1 MPDISANARVL
12 AALRDCL
19 PGLPAAPAALNGSL
33 PPLRRR
39 TLAAGQ
45 TLFAQGQRTPA
56 FYLLEHGR
64 LALQIGHHEGAAS
77 LLNELTGPALLGLAA
92 FVTARP
98 SSFEARA
105 TSPSTVWAI
114 GDAPYALLMDHWP
127 GFARA
132 LMRRFAEHFDGNLR
146 LLGAAR
152 HAPAS
157 ERLEQTLD
165 TLVQEQ
171 AAPVDAQGWCRLA
184 VTQSVLAQRAGVSR
198 QGTNAW
204 LRAQQREGR
213 VELGYGWLSWAGS
226 AATSAAT

>member
-1 MPDISANARVL
+1 MPDISTTAQVL
-12 AALRDCL
+12 AALRECL
-19 PGLPAAPAALNGSL
+19 PGLPAAPAALTGSL

-45 TLFAQGQRTPA
+45 TLFAQGQRTQA
-56 FYLLEHGR
+56 FYLLEQGS
-64 LALQIGHHEGAAS
+64 LALEIGHHEGAAS
-77 LLNELTGPALLGLAA
+77 LLSELAGPALLGLAA

-152 HAPAS
+152 HAPAG
-157 ERLEQTLD
+157 ERLAQALD
-165 TLVQEQ
+165 TLAHEQ
-171 AAPVDAQGWCRLA
+171 AAPVDADGWCQLI
-184 VTQSVLAQRAGVSR
+184 VTQAGLAQRAGVSR

-213 VELGYGWLSWAGS
+213 VVLGYGWVRWAGS
-226 AATSAAT
+226 AYPRAAS